1 MDNRTP
7 DRSPS
12 HLADAAKVFAAI
24 DRQDAAAFASLFAN
38 NGMFVFG
45 NAAPVIGP
53 AAIRAAVT
61 AFFAAIRELRH
72 DIIDVWHVGDS
83 VITQLTVLYR
93 RRDGSVVS
101 LPAATIWR
109 VSDLGITDYRI
120 YADLAPLVAP
130 SD

>member
-1 MDNRTP
+1 MDRIPP

-12 HLADAAKVFAAI
+12 RPADAAKVFATI
-24 DRQDAAAFASLFAN
+24 DRQDASAFASLFAD

-61 AFFAAIRELRH
+61 AFFAMIRELRH

-83 VITQLTVLYR
+83 VITQLTVIYR
-93 RRDGSVVS
+93 RRDGALVS

-120 YADLAPLVAP
+120 YADLAPLLAP
-130 SD
+130 AD